1 MLGAVGEDAH
11 GAAMLASLA
20 LARVDTAAIAHVPG
34 PTGLAYVFVGEDGEN
49 QIVIVPG
56 ANGALR
62 APASL
67 PPGTTMALAQA
78 EVAPDEVAAFLA
90 LARKAGATTLYN
102 AAPATDE
109 ARAALALAD
118 IVVVNETEL
127 AFFLGEPEPPQGD
140 AAVALAATRLACH
153 AGQWVIV
160 TLGGAGV
167 LAHGP
172 DGTIRLP
179 APRVPVVDTTGAGD
193 TFCGVL
199 AARLAQGAMMPE
211 ALAFAVA
218 AAALAVQRV
227 GAAAAMPTRGD
238 VEAALACSTR

>member
-140 AAVALAATRLACH
+140 AAVARAATRPGLPCRAMGNRD
-153 AGQWVIV
+153 AGRRRGSGPWPRRHDPPARAARAGGRYDRGGRHLLRGSRRASG
-160 TLGGAGV
+160 TRGHDARSTGLCRGRRRAGGAARGRGSGD
-167 LAHGP
+167 AN
-172 DGTIRLP
+172 
-179 APRVPVVDTTGAGD
+179 AG
-193 TFCGVL
+193 
-199 AARLAQGAMMPE
+199 
-211 ALAFAVA
+211 
-218 AAALAVQRV
+218 
-227 GAAAAMPTRGD
+227 
-238 VEAALACSTR
+238 